1 MDYDKLYSR
10 EELEQMSTDD
20 LLALKDRSNY
30 NASKLLTQQ
39 MTKKILINSLYG
51 AIANIHFCLFNE
63 KIAQAITGNGRYF
76 IQMTANNV
84 ENYLQSKH
92 KSDKPYV
99 LYGDTDSFY
108 FHIEPI
114 VDRIMEKYPNR
125 SINEYVDIIDKFEL
139 TQIQPVIQSSIKE
152 FSEFFNAYDIDSIKM
167 KRECIADKCCFVAKK
182 KYIARVRDSEGVR
195 YPEDNPHMKVM
206 GLELARS
213 TTPVWC
219 KEKLEE
225 SIDYLFT
232 RDKNALVEWVDTLK
246 TEITNVDISN
256 LCMYGSVSR
265 VDYNLKSDKSIP
277 WMCRASICYN
287 DYIRKNNLTNRF
299 SEIKSGDKVKI
310 LFLTEPN
317 VLQTDVI
324 AYNSDNFIDE
334 IRNFLDYNTIF
345 IKGFLNP
352 LNNIVKVLGY
362 DLTSSSVIEVDDW

>member
-10 EELEQMSTDD
+10 EELEKMSTDD
-20 LLALKDRSNY
+20 LLALKDRSKY

-39 MTKKILINSLYG
+39 VVKKVLINSLYG
-51 AIANIHFCLFNE
+51 AIANVHFCLFNE
-63 KIAQAITGNGRYF
+63 KIAQAITGNGRFY
-76 IQMTANNV
+76 IQLSANNI
-84 ENYLQSKH
+84 ENFLQAKC
-92 KSDKPYV
+92 KSSKPYV
-99 LYGDTDSFY
+99 VYGDTDSWY
-108 FHIEPI
+108 IQIEPI
-114 VDRIMEKYPNR
+114 MNKIIEKYPNL
-125 SINEYVDIIDKFEL
+125 SINEYVNKADKFEIIVL
-139 TQIQPVIQSSIKE
+139 QPIIQASIKE
-152 FSEFFNAYDIDSIKM
+152 FAELLNAYNVSSINM

-232 RDKNALVEWVDTLK
+232 RDKKDLIEWVDTLK
-246 TEITNVDISN
+246 TEIANADISN

-277 WMCRASICYN
+277 WMCRAAIHYN
-287 DYIRKNNLTNRF
+287 NYIKKNNLTYKFN
-299 SEIKSGDKVKI
+299 EIKSGDKVRI
-310 LFLTEPN
+310 LFLKEPN
-317 VLQTDVI
+317 ILQTDVI

-334 IRNFLDYNTIF
+334 VQNYLDYNTIF

-352 LNNIVKVLGY
+352 LNNIVKVLNY
-362 DLTSSSVIEVDDW
+362 NLTSTVIEVDDW

>member
-114 VDRIMEKYPNR
+114 VDRIMEKYPDR
-125 SINEYVDIIDKFEL
+125 SINEYVDIIDNFEL

-152 FSEFFNAYDIDSIKM
+152 FSEFFNAYDVDSIKM
-167 KRECIADKCCFVAKK
+167 KRECIADMCCFVAKK

-232 RDKNALVEWVDTLK
+232 RDKKDLVEWVDTLK

-334 IRNFLDYNTIF
+334 IQNYLDYNTIF

-362 DLTSSSVIEVDDW
+362 DLTSSTIEVDDW